1 MLTNIEPAV
10 ARIETPAG
18 AMLVD
23 PALLGRASDAAAE
36 AIFDPAYWQARGE
49 ISQAVRGRGA
59 TWFIS
64 AQVDEWALRHYRRGG
79 LITPLMSLDRY
90 FWAGESAV
98 RSFAEWRLLAELHG
112 RGLPVPQPI
121 AARYVRTGLTYS
133 CDLIMRR
140 IREVVPLST
149 RLADAPLPTA
159 GWHAI
164 GSAIAQLHAAG
175 VDHADLNAH
184 NILLGAEYRVSII
197 DFDRGR
203 IRPRGVWQQGNLRRL
218 QRSLRK
224 ISPSLPAQRITAQSW
239 DALRDGYR
247 DAARL

>member
-1 MLTNIEPAV
+1 MLTNLEPAV

-23 PALLGRASDAAAE
+23 CGLLGRAPDAGAE

-49 ISQAVRGRGA
+49 ISRAVRGRGA

-64 AQVDEWALRHYRRGG
+64 TRVDEWALRHYRRGG

-90 FWAGESAV
+90 LWAGEAAV
-98 RSFAEWRLLAELHG
+98 RSFAEWRLLAELHAQ
-112 RGLPVPQPI
+112 GLPVPRPI
-121 AARYVRTGLTYS
+121 AARYVRAGVTYR

-140 IREVVPLST
+140 IREVAPLST
-149 RLADAPLPTA
+149 SLQAAPLP
-159 GWHAI
+159 GEVWRAI
-164 GSAIAQLHAAG
+164 GATIARLHAAG

-184 NILLGAEYRVSII
+184 NILLGVEPAVSII
-197 DFDRGR
+197 DFDRCR
-203 IRPRGVWQQGNLRRL
+203 IRRPGGWQQSNLRRL

-224 ISPSLPAQRITAQSW
+224 ISAALPPQRISAQSW
-239 DALRDGYR
+239 HELQGGYR
-247 DAARL
+247 DASRL

>member
-10 ARIETPAG
+10 ARIETAAG

-23 PALLGRASDAAAE
+23 RSLLGREADAGAE
-36 AIFDPAYWQARGE
+36 VIFEPAYWLGRGE
-49 ISQAVRGRGA
+49 ISQAARGRGA

-90 FWAGESAV
+90 LWAGESAV

-112 RGLPVPQPI
+112 RGLPVPQPV
-121 AARYVRTGLTYS
+121 AARYVRAGLTYR

-140 IREVVPLST
+140 IREVLPLST
-149 RLADAPLPTA
+149 RLLEAPLQLA
-159 GWHAI
+159 GWSAI
-164 GSAIAQLHAAG
+164 GAAIARLHAAG

-184 NILLGAEYRVSII
+184 NILIGAAQPVSII

-203 IRPRGVWQQGNLRRL
+203 IRAPGAWAERNLRRL
-218 QRSLRK
+218 HRSLRK
-224 ISPSLPAQRITAQSW
+224 ISAQLPPRRITAESW
-239 DALRDGYR
+239 DALQGAYR
-247 DAARL
+247 DAPRL

>member
-1 MLTNIEPAV
+1 MLTNLEPAV

-23 PALLGRASDAAAE
+23 RALLGRAADAGAE
-36 AIFDPAYWQARGE
+36 TMFDPGYWQANGTIAPAE
-49 ISQAVRGRGA
+49 RGRGA

-64 AQVDEWALRHYRRGG
+64 TRSDEWALRHYRRGG

-90 FWAGESAV
+90 LWTGESAV

-112 RGLPVPQPI
+112 RGLFVPQPI
-121 AARYVRTGLTYS
+121 AARYVRSGLTYR

-140 IREVVPLST
+140 IRDVVPLST
-149 RLADAPLPTA
+149 LLQDAPLPA
-159 GWHAI
+159 ASWGEIGAAI
-164 GSAIAQLHAAG
+164 RRLHAAG

-184 NILLGAEYRVSII
+184 NILMGAGLSVSII

-203 IRPRGVWQQGNLRRL
+203 IRAPGVWRSRNLRRL
-218 QRSLRK
+218 YRSLRK
-224 ISPSLPAQRITAQSW
+224 ISVQLPPDRITAQSW
-239 DALRDGYR
+239 DALQEGYR
-247 DAARL
+247 DAPRL